1 MGNGT
6 SGILTEDGM
15 LIAADGDEGES
26 SGGGVQK
33 ATDGSLGEPASVV
46 DDADDAALA
55 EAVGVGRPA
64 VPIAAAPAESSSAS
78 QRHKEPATASQL
90 DDAQATKVQRP
101 HGDNSGDNNDRD
113 GEGGGNAGWRRAVEL
128 LPAHHTGGLRGIRV
142 CRGGTPMSSRWMW
155 NVCPN

>member
-101 HGDNSGDNNDRD
+101 HGDSGDNND
-113 GEGGGNAGWRRAVEL
+113 GGVAVTADAGSPRSMSPGSAALIDAIFGGPCRAG
-128 LPAHHTGGLRGIRV
+128 ARV
-142 CRGGTPMSSRWMW
+142 
-155 NVCPN
+155 